1 MFSLGRWSSR
11 IHAGFLVSDATQART
26 QGRSAFRLHDYHVL
40 WSPFPGNI
48 RLGLAFNPA
57 HRCIGETERLT
68 TPDEQRMQSYT
79 RLVWALPVS
88 LATTQ
93 GISVDFLSSGY

>member
-1 MFSLGRWSSR
+1 MFSLGRWSSLL
-11 IHAGFLVSDATQART
+11 HAGFLVSDATQARS
-26 QGRSAFRLHDYHVL
+26 QGRSAFRLRDYHSL

-48 RLGLAFNPA
+48 RLDFAFNPA
-57 HRCIGETERLT
+57 HLCTDETELLT

-93 GISVDFLSSGY
+93 GISIDFFSSGY